1 MQSAAIKTSHGL
13 LLVLHRPKK
22 PNKLLMGRAITFITG
37 KQVYDYYSNDIITP
51 RASLNNIWRIH
62 LFCTI

>member
-1 MQSAAIKTSHGL
+1 
-13 LLVLHRPKK
+13 
-22 PNKLLMGRAITFITG
+22 MGKMILFITG
-37 KQVYDYYSNDIITP
+37 KQVYDYYRDDIITP